1 MVTLLD
7 TTSSPVVRVMVPVTP
22 EASIVSPSAALAS
35 ASRSVFAPL
44 SAVLVTVIVA
54 A

>member
-1 MVTLLD
+1 MVRLLL
-7 TTSSPVVRVMVPVTP
+7 TTSWPLVSVIVPLT
-22 EASIVSPSAALAS
+22 EKSIVSPSDALAS
-35 ASRSVFAPL
+35 ASRSEPAPL